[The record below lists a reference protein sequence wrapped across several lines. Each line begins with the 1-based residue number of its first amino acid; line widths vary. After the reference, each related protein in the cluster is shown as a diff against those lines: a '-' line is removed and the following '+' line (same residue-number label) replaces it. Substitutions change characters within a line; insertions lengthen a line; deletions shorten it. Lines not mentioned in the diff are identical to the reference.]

1 MKKHSLPRF
10 FLLLTLCAGGLSSCE
25 TAQHRMEREIAAA
38 IPAFHVQAR
47 YQAYLS
53 NHGANA
59 RKIRE
64 AATRASSMRLHITS
78 FYPKE
83 ESAILPLSAAE
94 ARDVRALLAQI
105 EETPCWDYQTW
116 LEKTYADAVTGPWPS
131 APLCQSTLEFVSS
144 DGKVRHTFDGYD
156 DTIGD
161 TAHAKA
167 YQTDRYK
174 PAFMLPS
181 AALERWNKQPFLQRS
196 KRKLDEFYTKHTS

>member
-1 MKKHSLPRF
+1 MKKPSLPRF

-47 YQAYLS
+47 YQSYL
-53 NHGANA
+53 NRHGEEA
-59 RKIRE
+59 RRLRE
-64 AATRASSMRLHITS
+64 AAAGASSMRLHITS

-94 ARDVRALLAQI
+94 ARDVRELLAQI

-156 DTIGD
+156 STIGD